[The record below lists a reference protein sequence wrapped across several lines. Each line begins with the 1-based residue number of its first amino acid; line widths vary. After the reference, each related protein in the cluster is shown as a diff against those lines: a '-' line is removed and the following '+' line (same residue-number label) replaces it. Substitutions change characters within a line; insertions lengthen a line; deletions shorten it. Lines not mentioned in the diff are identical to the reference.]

1 MAESLQGIK
10 ARKKAVTNISQIT
23 KAMEVVS
30 ATKMRKAQEV
40 ALNSRPYAWKAL
52 ELLKKIK
59 EHATIAI
66 PLTAPREVKKTLLV
80 IVSSDRGLAGSF
92 NSQVFR
98 GADEFLKI
106 RARENISCV
115 VVGKKALAH
124 AKKKRLTILQSF
136 TGVGDYILPSQVRPI
151 VELLIQGFER
161 GDFDEVITISTHF
174 RTTLKQEVLTRQIL
188 PVTIERIWEA
198 IDAIIPEHG
207 RYAEFRG
214 DRPGEKNIKGE
225 VEYIFEP
232 SPEEA
237 LKALVPHLVE
247 TQIYD
252 VILEANAS
260 EHSAR
265 RVAMKNATDNAD
277 EISEVLTLSYNKARQ
292 ASITNELIEIT
303 STQNALS

>member
-1 MAESLQGIK
+1 MESPQAIQ
-10 ARKKAVTNISQIT
+10 ARRRAVQNIGQIT

-52 ELLKKIK
+52 ELLRKIK
-59 EHATIAI
+59 EHSTIAL
-66 PLTAPREVKKTLLV
+66 PLTAPRDVKKTLLV
-80 IVSSDRGLAGSF
+80 VISSDRGLAGSF

-98 GADEFLKI
+98 GTDEFLKI
-106 RARENISCV
+106 RARENVSCV
-115 VVGKKALAH
+115 VVGKKALAY
-124 AKKKRLTILQSF
+124 AKKKGLTVVKSF
-136 TGVGDYILPSQVRPI
+136 TGVGDYVLPSEVSPI
-151 VELLIQGFER
+151 VSLLVQGFER

-188 PVTIERIWEA
+188 PVDIERIWEA
-198 IDAIIPEHG
+198 LDAMIPEHG

-214 DRPGEKNIKGE
+214 VRPGEEKAREE

-252 VILEANAS
+252 LILEANAS

-265 RVAMKNATDNAD
+265 RVAMKNASDNAD
-277 EISEVLTLSYNKARQ
+277 ELKDGLTLSYNKARQ

-303 STQNALS
+303 STQNALA